1 MTKINYLK
9 FLIRTKQNHQYKY
22 EEININ
28 NRSEVNSIIDELI
41 SKPSTDEA
49 YIDIL
54 ESEFEDQIFKIKD
67 EFSNYRYF
75 LKLSETTRTMRVLEL
90 LSSDTKGFRFKLIS
104 KSKGEVIGDS
114 IRASTQNSNEAQFK
128 LSADETKILIDFMQ
142 YITYMNT
149 IGFSV
154 EDYTIAA
161 SKFTAFYGT
170 KSMNIFKLDDEEIK
184 ILDDI
189 KSGRKQLIDDAY
201 NVKIIDELMS
211 KLDKDTSIEDLID
224 RIKQNDFK
232 DNIEVLIQEFEQ
244 LLNLESALES
254 SWSGL
259 FNKYKTIFAMLFGDF
274 NSDVLNSEVQVSTQ
288 VDFNDKIEKVDKAIV
303 YNKTL
308 CLVELKRHDKQIF
321 EVTGDSRQNIH
332 LSKIVHNGVMQLMYY
347 ISPNNTSDST
357 KNYIKKKNYLII
369 GDEEHSSN
377 YLANFTAS
385 DCLKALD
392 LYNNYLDNDIQV
404 LTYRMVLEML
414 KRIKANF

>member
-1 MTKINYLK
+1 MTKLNYLK

-41 SKPSTDEA
+41 PKPSTDEA

-90 LSSDTKGFRFKLIS
+90 LSSDTEGFRFKLIS
-104 KSKGEVIGDS
+104 KTKGEVIGDS
-114 IRASTQNSNEAQFK
+114 IRLSTQNSNKAQFK
-128 LSADETKILIDFMQ
+128 LNADETKVLIDFMQ
-142 YITYMNT
+142 YIAYMNSLG
-149 IGFSV
+149 ISV

-161 SKFTAFYGT
+161 SKFTAFCGT
-170 KSMNIFKLDDEEIK
+170 KSMNLFKLGDEEIK

-189 KSGRKQLIDDAY
+189 KSGTKQLIDDAY
-201 NVKIIDELMS
+201 DVKIIDELMS

-224 RIKQNDFK
+224 RIRQNDFK
-232 DNIEVLIQEFEQ
+232 NNIEVLIQEFEQ
-244 LLNLESALES
+244 LLNSENALES

-288 VDFNDKIEKVDKAIV
+288 KDFKDKIEKVDKAIA

-347 ISPNNTSDST
+347 ISPNNASDST

-377 YLANFTAS
+377 QLANHTTS

-392 LYNNYLDNDIQV
+392 LYNNYLDDDIQV